1 MGVFKKMRELKKEL
15 QFYKEGYEDYQ
26 RKHKDLLI
34 RLKEYFD
41 ALRLMGI
48 DYFELSNGKVK
59 AYDGQFLQFEKGVLQ
74 KIPKEQL
81 ATLIAE
87 IYLAKAKDKEGDDET
102 TK

>member
-1 MGVFKKMRELKKEL
+1 MGFFKTIKTLKKEL
-15 QFYKEGYEDYQ
+15 EFYKEGYEDYQ
-26 RKHKDLLI
+26 RKHRDLLI

-59 AYDGQFLQFEKGVLQ
+59 AYDGQFLQFGKGVLQ

-87 IYLAKAKDKEGDDET
+87 IYLAKAKDKEKRG
-102 TK
+102 